1 MIPLDSTKVFCG
13 SPFFDHCSCWGV
25 CYNNTPT
32 LPLECA
38 CCTSPLSPWQLRVT
52 MAMKKPVSVV
62 APSAYRGQLWH
73 FDTCPMYSSS
83 LTGITPL
90 EPSSPGSYFV
100 TGPWSLLRS
109 AAGYR
114 SRGNEGW
121 QGEDVR
127 RTGISF
133 QGNYPNWRLLGY
145 LQARLYQS
153 QQRRVCFFQ
162 PGRNREILGFGAI
175 QIIWCFSVSEDFSEN
190 GLFSFYLQPSPP

>member
-1 MIPLDSTKVFCG
+1 MKDSESLFFPVHSNSGQWLQVPQGKTGVYKGSDLKDSKPLLHSQLPGLGIVSNLRIRVVALYGETLLSNLEFFSSTSQGPQQTIYFILQISMIPLDSTKVFCG

-83 LTGITPL
+83 LTGKTPL
-90 EPSSPGSYFV
+90 ES
-100 TGPWSLLRS
+100 
-109 AAGYR
+109 
-114 SRGNEGW
+114 
-121 QGEDVR
+121 
-127 RTGISF
+127 
-133 QGNYPNWRLLGY
+133 
-145 LQARLYQS
+145 
-153 QQRRVCFFQ
+153 
-162 PGRNREILGFGAI
+162 ILKHI
-175 QIIWCFSVSEDFSEN
+175 
-190 GLFSFYLQPSPP
+190 P